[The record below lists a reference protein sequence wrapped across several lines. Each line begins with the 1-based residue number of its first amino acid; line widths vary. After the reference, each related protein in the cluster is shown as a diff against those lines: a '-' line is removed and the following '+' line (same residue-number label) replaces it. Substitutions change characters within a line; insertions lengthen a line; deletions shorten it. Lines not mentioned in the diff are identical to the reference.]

1 MIKISVIIPVYNA
14 EKYLARC
21 LKSVIN
27 QTFKDIEIICIND
40 VSSDN
45 SAEILNEYSKKDE
58 RIKVINNSENMG
70 AALSRNAGID
80 AAKGEYIYFID
91 ADDYI
96 DEKYLEGM
104 FSVIE
109 REKCDIVFNAA
120 ILSESSGNST
130 PYKHPSMPEVDFG
143 GRYFDNIT
151 TIHDL
156 PCFIWARIYRKS
168 FLDKHNLRFLDI
180 HATDDVVFNGITNMY
195 SEKTFAF
202 CGEKYHY
209 TVNNTGV
216 TGIAKSVDDRDLQH
230 IKAYFLIFDYLKE
243 QNIKDDRLKLFR
255 VYPFFKVDT
264 DEKFDYYKMF
274 FEKIKD
280 DYNRNEE
287 LYNELEKYFA
297 QSILSSQNYVE
308 YLKNYNKIV
317 TMGFLR
323 RGVKK

>member
-45 SAEILNEYSKKDE
+45 SAEILNAYAKIDE
-58 RIKVINNSENMG
+58 RIRVINNPQNMG

-96 DEKYLEGM
+96 DEKYLAGM

-120 ILSESSGNST
+120 VLSESSGNST

-168 FLDKHNLRFLDI
+168 FLDKHNLRLI
-180 HATDDVVFNGITNMY
+180 NVHCDDVVFNTVTNLY
-195 SEKTFAF
+195 CDKTFAYY
-202 CGEKYHY
+202 GEKYHY
-209 TVNNTGV
+209 TVINNGMTGNV
-216 TGIAKSVDDRDLQH
+216 ETLNRKDLEH
-230 IKAYFLIFDYLKE
+230 MTAYSTIYDYLNE
-243 QNIKDDRLKLFR
+243 HNIKDDRLKLFR

-297 QSILSSQNYVE
+297 QSILSSQNYAQ
-308 YLKNYNKIV
+308 YLKIYNKIV